1 MDKIESTVPF
11 LNPVSYTG
19 LKNEMRKTQ
28 KKSEVKSKSVFRTLL
43 ERASEETEISD
54 VGRLPVTEETV
65 NQLLEDVHSTGDALR
80 KRPLPA
86 EILKYK
92 QAVRNF
98 LAFSVKNTYDIEKQY
113 MGVSLR
119 KRKEK
124 TLVQIVDKKLDQLAT
139 DILAGQRDQL
149 AILERLEEITG
160 ILVDLLQ

>member
-1 MDKIESTVPF
+1 VDKIESVAPF
-11 LNPVSYTG
+11 FNPVSYSG
-19 LKNEMRKTQ
+19 LNNELRKTHN
-28 KKSEVKSKSVFRTLL
+28 KSEVKSKSLFRALL
-43 ERASEETEISD
+43 ERANEEIEIPD
-54 VGRLPVTEETV
+54 VQNLPATEETI
-65 NQLLEDVHSTGDALR
+65 NQLLEDVHSAGDDLR

-86 EILKYK
+86 EILKYR

-98 LAFSVKNTYDIEKQY
+98 LAFIVQNTYDIEKQY
-113 MGVSLR
+113 TGVSLR

-139 DILAGQRDQL
+139 DILAGQSDQI

>member
-1 MDKIESTVPF
+1 MDKIESAAPF
-11 LNPVSYTG
+11 FNPVAYSG
-19 LKNEMRKTQ
+19 INNELRKTQ
-28 KKSEVKSKSVFRTLL
+28 NKSGVKSKSVFRALL
-43 ERASEETEISD
+43 ERANEEVKIPD
-54 VGRLPVTEETV
+54 VQKLPVTEETI
-65 NQLLEDVHSTGDALR
+65 NQLLEDVHSAGDDLR

-98 LAFSVKNTYDIEKQY
+98 LAFIIQNTYDIEKQY
-113 MGVSLR
+113 TGVSLR

-124 TLVQIVDKKLDQLAT
+124 TLVQIVDKKLDQLAA

>member
-1 MDKIESTVPF
+1 MDKIESTAPF
-11 LNPVSYTG
+11 FNPVSYSG
-19 LKNEMRKTQ
+19 LKNELKKTQ
-28 KKSEVKSKSVFRTLL
+28 NKSGVKSKAVFHVLL
-43 ERASEETEISD
+43 ERANEETEIPD
-54 VGRLPVTEETV
+54 AGMPVTEETV
-65 NQLLEDVHSTGDALR
+65 SQLLEDVHSAGDALR

-86 EILKYK
+86 EILKYR

-98 LAFSVKNTYDIEKQY
+98 LAFIVQNTYDIEKQY
-113 MGVSLR
+113 TGVSLR

-139 DILAGQRDQL
+139 DILAGQSDQI

>member
-1 MDKIESTVPF
+1 MDKIESAAPF
-11 LNPVSYTG
+11 FNPVSYSG
-19 LKNEMRKTQ
+19 LNNELRKTQ
-28 KKSEVKSKSVFRTLL
+28 NKSGVKAKSVFRTLL
-43 ERASEETEISD
+43 ERASEAPEIPD
-54 VGRLPVTEETV
+54 ARRLPVTEETI
-65 NQLLEDVHSTGDALR
+65 NQLLEDIHSAGDALR

-86 EILKYK
+86 EILKYR

-98 LAFSVKNTYDIEKQY
+98 LAFIVQNTYDIEKQY
-113 MGVSLR
+113 TGVSLR

-139 DILAGQRDQL
+139 DILAGQSDQL

>member
-1 MDKIESTVPF
+1 VEKIESAAPF
-11 LNPVSYTG
+11 FNPLSYLG
-19 LKNEMRKTQ
+19 LKNEQRKTHN
-28 KKSEVKSKSVFRTLL
+28 KSEVKSKFLFRTLL
-43 ERASEETEISD
+43 ERTNEETEISD
-54 VGRLPVTEETV
+54 MQKLPVAEETI
-65 NQLLEDVHSTGDALR
+65 NQLLEDVHSAGDDLR

-98 LAFSVKNTYDIEKQY
+98 LAFIIQNTYDIEKQY
-113 MGVSLR
+113 MGVNLR

-124 TLVQIVDKKLDQLAT
+124 TLIQIVDKKLDQLAT
-139 DILAGQRDQL
+139 DILAGQRDQI